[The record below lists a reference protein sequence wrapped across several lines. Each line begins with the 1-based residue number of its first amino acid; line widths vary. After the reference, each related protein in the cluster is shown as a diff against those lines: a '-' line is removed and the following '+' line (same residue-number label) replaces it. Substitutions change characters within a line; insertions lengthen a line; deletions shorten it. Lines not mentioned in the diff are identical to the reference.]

1 MSRIAM
7 IFPLT
12 VALSAAS
19 TAAASPVSVEWNL
32 RFRHEQVQD
41 DAFAGDAHAE
51 TARLRLALRVA
62 LGKGVFVLLEGEGVA
77 SAGNDYN
84 SGANGRTTWPGI
96 ADPKGAEINQALI
109 GWRGSRLAT
118 SLGRQRINWDNQ
130 RWIGS
135 VGWRQ
140 NEQTFDAASMEFN
153 VSPELTVRYAW
164 LDRVHRV
171 AGDDAIDPMARER
184 QLDSHLVNVGYKQ
197 GLQQWTAYAYMHDD
211 RDVPIASSTTFGLRW
226 TGAAHSQWG
235 WTAEV
240 ARQVDQADNPVDFG
254 HAYWLLEPSLLA
266 QGITWKL
273 GWEHLGGDGH
283 HALQTPLATLHA
295 FNGWA
300 DKFTTTPVAGL
311 DDGYLSAS
319 GKAGKLAWTLAAHDY
334 RADQGGQH
342 YGREFDLSIGRQMG
356 AHWNGLVKIADYRAD
371 GFARD
376 TRKIWLQ
383 AEYTGKLP
391 R

>member
-7 IFPLT
+7 ILPLAW
-12 VALSAAS
+12 ALSAAS
-19 TAAASPVSVEWNL
+19 TAAATPVSVEWNL
-32 RFRHEQVQD
+32 RFRHEQVKD
-41 DAFAGDAHAE
+41 DAFVRDARAE
-51 TARLRLALRVA
+51 TARLRLALRA
-62 LGKGVFVLLEGEGVA
+62 AIGKSLFVLLEGEGVA

-84 SGANGRTTWPGI
+84 SGANGRSAWPAI
-96 ADPKGAEINQALI
+96 TDPSGAGINQALV
-109 GWRGSRLAT
+109 GWRGSRAAT

-140 NEQTFDAASMEFN
+140 NEQTFDAASMEFT

-164 LDRVHRV
+164 LERVHRV
-171 AGDDAIDPMARER
+171 AGDDALDPLARER
-184 QLDSHLVNVGYKQ
+184 RLDSHFVNVGYKR
-197 GLQQWTAYAYMHDD
+197 GVQQWTAYAYLHHD
-211 RDVPIASSTTFGLRW
+211 RDVARASSNTFGLRW
-226 TGAAHSQWG
+226 TRSAKSRWG
-235 WTAEV
+235 WTAEA
-240 ARQVDQADNPVDFG
+240 ARQVDYAANPVEFA

-266 QGITWKL
+266 HGITWKL
-273 GWEHLGGDGH
+273 GWEHLGGDGR

-300 DKFTTTPVAGL
+300 DKFTTTPAGGL
-311 DDGYLSAS
+311 DDRYLSAS
-319 GKAGKLAWTLAAHDY
+319 GKAGKLAWTAVGHDY

-342 YGREFDLSIGRQMG
+342 YGREFDLSIGRPMG
-356 AHWNGLVKIADYRAD
+356 AHWNGLVKIADYHAD

-376 TRKIWLQ
+376 TRKLWLQ
-383 AEYTGKLP
+383 AEYIGKLP